1 MFFDLRSLIE
11 LLTSSIRWTTD
22 TCERILASFD
32 LKETTS
38 APGRRDFT
46 ASSGLRACLY
56 SKVDGSPERIEFPF
70 ALPESLRGKPELIN
84 RYVHFKAWPLK
95 AELGEPNSARHGDT
109 QRLAWSLPIGTVT
122 VAPDATSAGAVENV
136 ALILEPPT
144 RS

>member
-46 ASSGLRACLY
+46 AFSGLRACLY

-70 ALPESLRGKPELIN
+70 ALPEALRGNPELIN
-84 RYVHFKAWPLK
+84 RYVDFMALPLK
-95 AELGEPNSARHGDT
+95 AELGEPNSARHGET
-109 QRLAWSLPIGTVT
+109 QSLSWSLPIGTVT
-122 VAPDATSAGAVENV
+122 VAPDATAVENV
-136 ALILEPPT
+136 ALILAPPT